1 MCVVECVRVG
11 GGCGALQLTANT
23 SDVTADRELAQYAH
37 DTSTDASA
45 RSTRY
50 KSAIVWWL
58 QLSADELQG
67 CKRHDSLI
75 AALFYSSHRNSPRL
89 STPIDNKQDHLHPY
103 SLTSTTMPSECVRVS
118 VRCRP
123 MNTSERQRGCQK
135 IVVVDHQRMAIE
147 IKKPDVKKDS
157 TLVDS
162 ESDRQFTFDSVFDDN
177 SLQSEVYEHTAYDL
191 VKQVMQGYNGTIFA
205 YGQTGCGKTFTM
217 EGVRNTTDPEL
228 KGIIPTT
235 FQQIFTSINT
245 ENNMNVRKQ
254 FLVRTS
260 YIEIYNEEVRDLLSD
275 NPKQRLDVKEDSDK
289 GIYVKNLIQ
298 VTVDSIEQIEELM
311 FKGNN
316 NRSVGATLMN
326 ADSSR
331 SHSLFTITIETCEP
345 AEVAGAK
352 DKIRVGKL
360 NLVDLA
366 GSERQ
371 SKTQAS
377 GQRLKE
383 ATKINLSLSALGNVI
398 SALVTNS
405 GSNGE

>member
-1 MCVVECVRVG
+1 M
-11 GGCGALQLTANT
+11 N
-23 SDVTADRELAQYAH
+23 
-37 DTSTDASA
+37 
-45 RSTRY
+45 
-50 KSAIVWWL
+50 
-58 QLSADELQG
+58 
-67 CKRHDSLI
+67 
-75 AALFYSSHRNSPRL
+75 SSE
-89 STPIDNKQDHLHPY
+89 K
-103 SLTSTTMPSECVRVS
+103 
-118 VRCRP
+118 
-123 MNTSERQRGCQK
+123 QRGCQK
-135 IVVVDHQRMAIE
+135 IVVVDHKRMAIE
-147 IKKPDVKKDS
+147 IKKPDAKKES
-157 TLVDS
+157 TLVDN
-162 ESDRQFTFDSVFDDN
+162 ETDRQFTFDSVFDDN

-235 FQQIFTSINT
+235 FQQIFTTINK
-245 ENNMNVRKQ
+245 ENMIEGTYKQ

-275 NPKQRLDVKEDSDK
+275 NPKQRLDIKEDTEK

-298 VTVDSIEQIEELM
+298 VTVNSIEQIEDLM
-311 FKGNN
+311 HKGNN

-345 AEVAGAK
+345 AEAVGGK

-405 GSNGE
+405 GTSNGRLAY